1 MSLLE
6 LNEVSQTYRGGSPL
20 HPRVVRA
27 VRGVSIEVKQGECLA
42 IVGESGSGKSTLLRM
57 IAGLEAPASGS
68 IRFQGRP
75 VTPRAMR
82 GDRRRAIQM
91 VYQNSFEATNP
102 RFTARQVVSEP
113 LQYFR
118 LAPKSE
124 QRHTVEALLRQ
135 VGIPEVEADKKV
147 YEFSG
152 GQLQRIC
159 IARALAAQPEV
170 LLLDEP
176 LSSLDVSVQAQ
187 ILNLLRDLQEALG
200 LTYVLISHD
209 LEMVYNLASAI
220 PIRSCCSRRSL
231 RRRNPRRRRN
241 RRGRADASMPTA
253 ARTPATAA
261 EPRRPRCASF
271 RPATARPAI
280 SLPHEATGSHPRG
293 DLEAALAVRA
303 AAARVQLHSAAV

>member
-1 MSLLE
+1 
-6 LNEVSQTYRGGSPL
+6 
-20 HPRVVRA
+20 
-27 VRGVSIEVKQGECLA
+27 
-42 IVGESGSGKSTLLRM
+42 
-57 IAGLEAPASGS
+57 
-68 IRFQGRP
+68 
-75 VTPRAMR
+75 
-82 GDRRRAIQM
+82 M

-209 LEMVYNLASAI
+209 LEMVYNLADHLAILFAGTLVEEITDLKQFSSLCHPYTKLLLAPVIAPAESA
-220 PIRSCCSRRSL
+220 
-231 RRRNPRRRRN
+231 
-241 RRGRADASMPTA
+241 AQ
-253 ARTPATAA
+253 A
-261 EPRRPRCASF
+261 EPEGEGGCVYAHRCPNACD
-271 RPATARPAI
+271 RCRAEAPALRELSPG
-280 SLPHEATGSHPRG
+280 H
-293 DLEAALAVRA
+293 RA
-303 AAARVQLHSAAV
+303 ACHFAAP

>member
-6 LNEVSQTYRGGSPL
+6 LNEVTQTYRGGSPL

-27 VRGVSIEVKQGECLA
+27 VRGVSLSVEQGECLA

-57 IAGLEAPASGS
+57 IAGLEAPMSGS
-68 IRFQGRP
+68 IRFQAKP
-75 VTPRAMR
+75 VTPRTMR

-102 RFTARQVVSEP
+102 RFTAQQVVSEP

-118 LAPKSE
+118 LAPKSA
-124 QRHTVEALLRQ
+124 QRDSVAALLKQ
-135 VGIPEVEADKKV
+135 VGIPAMEADKKV

-187 ILNLLRDLQEALG
+187 ILNLLRDLQEELAP
-200 LTYVLISHD
+200 TYVLISHD
-209 LEMVYNLASAI
+209 LEMVYNLADHLAILFAGTLVEEITDLKQFSSLCHPYTKLLLAPVIAPEESA
-220 PIRSCCSRRSL
+220 
-231 RRRNPRRRRN
+231 
-241 RRGRADASMPTA
+241 AQ
-253 ARTPATAA
+253 A
-261 EPRRPRCASF
+261 EPEGESGCVYAHRCPNACD
-271 RPATARPAI
+271 RCKTEAPALRELSPGHRVACH
-280 SLPHEATGSHPRG
+280 L
-293 DLEAALAVRA
+293 AAL
-303 AAARVQLHSAAV
+303 

>member
-42 IVGESGSGKSTLLRM
+42 VVGESGSGKSTLLRM

-187 ILNLLRDLQEALG
+187 ILNLLRDLQEERG

-209 LEMVYNLASAI
+209 LEMVYNLADHLAILFAGTLVEEITDLKHFSALCHPYTKLLLAPVI
-220 PIRSCCSRRSL
+220 APAES
-231 RRRNPRRRRN
+231 
-241 RRGRADASMPTA
+241 A
-253 ARTPATAA
+253 AQA
-261 EPRRPRCASF
+261 EPEGEGGCVYAHRCPNACD
-271 RPATARPAI
+271 RCRAEAPALRELSPGHRAAC
-280 SLPHEATGSHPRG
+280 HF
-293 DLEAALAVRA
+293 AAL
-303 AAARVQLHSAAV
+303 